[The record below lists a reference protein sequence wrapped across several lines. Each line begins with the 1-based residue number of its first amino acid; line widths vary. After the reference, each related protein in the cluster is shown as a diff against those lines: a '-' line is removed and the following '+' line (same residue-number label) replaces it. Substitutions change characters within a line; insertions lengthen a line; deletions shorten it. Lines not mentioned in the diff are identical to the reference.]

1 MFKFLFGLVLLQ
13 AITVSLFLLAPG
25 SPQGWDWVRL
35 LVPMLIS
42 SVLIAFWFKSLAQ
55 HMNKDEIMRLKEKH
69 ALEREKLKVK
79 AERDKHQVTKS
90 AQKRVEQ
97 EIRNT
102 SAKANFKVGAAV
114 AGAVGVGG
122 LLLLTQFM
130 TLGVLVVAAAG
141 GTAGGYVLRI
151 KQERSREQ
159 AKLEQQASRSA
170 RVLALPPKDVTPKL
184 GNGSA

>member
-13 AITVSLFLLAPG
+13 AITVSLFLLAPADL
-25 SPQGWDWVRL
+25 QGWDWARL
-35 LVPMLIS
+35 LIPMLIS
-42 SVLIAFWFKSLAQ
+42 SVLIAFWFRSLAQ
-55 HMNKDEIMRLKEKH
+55 HMSKDEVMQLKEKH
-69 ALEREKLKVK
+69 AQEREKLKVK
-79 AERDKHQVTKS
+79 AERDKHKVTRD
-90 AQKRVEQ
+90 AQKRVEK

-114 AGAVGVGG
+114 TGAVGVGG

-151 KQERSREQ
+151 RQERSRE
-159 AKLEQQASRSA
+159 ARLARDDPRSP
-170 RVLALPPKDVTPKL
+170 RVLELPSRDVTPKL
-184 GNGSA
+184 GNGGA